1 MTGFQRSIL
10 RRYAASG
17 KIREL
22 EAVADTLQS
31 ISNLGRAR
39 LSGGRKVAIGSAWS
53 RRLSPR
59 TLSTGSRPSSSATSS
74 GFSLNMVS
82 SHLLTITPWGS
93 TVDGTDA
100 ATGRILKKG
109 AAV

>member
-17 KIREL
+17 KTREL

-39 LSGGRKVAIGSAWS
+39 LSGGRKAAIGSAW
-53 RRLSPR
+53 
-59 TLSTGSRPSSSATSS
+59 SRPSSSATSS

-82 SHLLTITPWGS
+82 SHLLTTTPWGS